1 MLNQF
6 WSFFTPDADAVVQ
19 LRLFTLQAAGL
30 CLVSAILV
38 TRPGAAAVAGA
49 VVMGTSLLLA
59 GSARPSHP
67 PLIPFATWM
76 TIASA
81 GGAGGTAALHWLLR
95 NRSIPGVRAVG
106 GWLGRT
112 LSPEVWAEL
121 AGRPQSVED
130 RHTLL
135 RGVLAATA
143 GGIVGTLLC
152 QEEFASA
159 LRDAATPRGLTAIVV
174 LGFLAALFL
183 EPVHALVSRSMA
195 GAPVAPNEDA
205 DASGELWSRLSRS
218 SLASG
223 LGLCVI
229 LVIFNLT
236 QGSLEQVLRSGNP
249 VAIWGIF
256 SGGLLPALATYYWIA
271 AIQIDAPAIWRKVA
285 WPMTLLMVIMYVP
298 TGIYFLFLEQ
308 NEYGQTHVDAF
319 AEDGLI
325 YQAAFVAIAVA
336 VGLVVTAAV
345 CFLVFTFPVICG
357 AWALDRAHD
366 RRTIWILFVAVL
378 VGTLPTLGGFYG
390 LDLFSGGR
398 LPWYSYLSFVLGAI
412 GWLSSLWLAGLV
424 RYACERRSRLA
435 SSLSLQPT

>member
-1 MLNQF
+1 MLNEF
-6 WSFFTPDADAVVQ
+6 WSFFTPHADAVVQ

-30 CLVSAILV
+30 CLISAILV
-38 TRPGAAAVAGA
+38 TRPGIAAVAGA
-49 VVMGTSLLLA
+49 VIMGTSLLLA
-59 GSARPSHP
+59 GSARPFDP
-67 PLIPFATWM
+67 PLILFSMWM
-76 TIASA
+76 TIASVA
-81 GGAGGTAALHWLLR
+81 GAAGTAALHWLLR
-95 NRSIPGVRAVG
+95 NRTIPGVRAVG

-112 LSPEVWAEL
+112 LSPEVWAEM

-130 RHTLL
+130 RHMLL

-143 GGIVGTLLC
+143 GGIVGTMLC
-152 QEEFASA
+152 QEEFALA
-159 LRDAATPRGLTAIVV
+159 LRGAATPRGLTAIVV

-195 GAPVAPNEDA
+195 GAPVDLNEHT
-205 DASGELWSRLSRS
+205 DASGDLWSRLSQS
-218 SLASG
+218 SFTSG

-285 WPMTLLMVIMYVP
+285 WPMTLLMVILYVP
-298 TGIYFLFLEQ
+298 TGIYFLFLNQ
-308 NEYGQTHVDAF
+308 NEYGQTPVDAF

-336 VGLVVTAAV
+336 AGLVITSAV
-345 CFLVFTFPVICG
+345 CFLAYTVPVICG
-357 AWALDRAHD
+357 AWALDRVRD
-366 RRTIWILFVAVL
+366 RHAVWVLCIAVL

-390 LDLFSGGR
+390 FDLFSGGR
-398 LPWYSYLSFVLGAI
+398 LPWYSYFSFVLGAI
-412 GWLSSLWLAGLV
+412 GWLTSLWLAGV
-424 RYACERRSRLA
+424 VGYACERRSRLA